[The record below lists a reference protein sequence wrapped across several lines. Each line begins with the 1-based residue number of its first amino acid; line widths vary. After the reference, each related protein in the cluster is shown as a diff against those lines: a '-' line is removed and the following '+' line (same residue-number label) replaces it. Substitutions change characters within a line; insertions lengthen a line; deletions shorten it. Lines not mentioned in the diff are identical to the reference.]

1 MKKIEIDLGVCK
13 DLGANAAVC
22 LAVVNNTKG
31 QLSNTDVAKYVG
43 ISFPT
48 AQKILQTLTEKGL
61 IQFNGKRY
69 YKL

>member
-13 DLGANAAVC
+13 EVGANAAVC
-22 LAVVNNTKG
+22 LAVVNNYKG
-31 QLSNTDVAKYVG
+31 KLSNTDVAKYVG

-48 AQKILQTLTEKGL
+48 AKKILQGLTEKGL
-61 IQFNGKRY
+61 IQSDGKRY